1 VGPELLDHLDR
12 VFDDCAR
19 TDNLAGPRYVG
30 GTVTQQLTMLD
41 ELCSQTNGRTRDELL
56 ARAAR
61 YAELAGW
68 LHQDAGNLDA
78 ALYWSDRAMEY
89 AQVLDDPHLTSYI
102 LMRKSNVTTDAHQ
115 AGRAL
120 GLVTAALRHPDR
132 LTPRLRAVALRQQA
146 VASALA
152 GEADACGR
160 AVDAAMAEAV
170 QAAAGPTGEPELASY
185 CTPAYIAMEAGA
197 CWTQLAVADKA
208 ITALRQG
215 LDDCPAAQQRDRGL
229 GLARLASAHAV
240 AGDPEQACTVAHQ
253 AVAVSVRTAS
263 ARTITELRSLRGR
276 LAPWRR
282 MSPVVDLDRALV
294 AIAS

>member
-1 VGPELLDHLDR
+1 
-12 VFDDCAR
+12 
-19 TDNLAGPRYVG
+19 
-30 GTVTQQLTMLD
+30 
-41 ELCSQTNGRTRDELL
+41 
-56 ARAAR
+56 
-61 YAELAGW
+61 
-68 LHQDAGNLDA
+68 
-78 ALYWSDRAMEY
+78 
-89 AQVLDDPHLTSYI
+89 
-102 LMRKSNVTTDAHQ
+102 
-115 AGRAL
+115 
-120 GLVTAALRHPDR
+120 
-132 LTPRLRAVALRQQA
+132 LRQQA

-152 GEADACGR
+152 GESDACGR
-160 AVDAAMAEAV
+160 AIDAAMTEAV
-170 QAAAGPTGEPELASY
+170 QAAAGPTGAPDLASY

-197 CWTQLAVADKA
+197 CWTQLAEADKA

-240 AGDPEQACTVAHQ
+240 AGDPEQACIVAHQ

-282 MSPVVDLDRALV
+282 MSPVADLDRALV